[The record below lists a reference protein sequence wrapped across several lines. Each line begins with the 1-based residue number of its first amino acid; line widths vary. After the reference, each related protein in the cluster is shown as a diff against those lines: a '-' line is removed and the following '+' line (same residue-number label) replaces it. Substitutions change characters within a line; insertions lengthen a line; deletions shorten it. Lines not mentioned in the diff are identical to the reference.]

1 MNRVRR
7 PRRGVNSLWWNPG
20 ERRARLG
27 ARLTRRVREEYRVY
41 SDRNATQNGAKRS
54 GSAGMD
60 RRANAAWVSLQAVKR
75 LRLALILAGG
85 LPIGCSGG
93 AAEDLVI
100 AVPPGRIAD
109 LEAHFAGPFEAATGA
124 NIIPVGLRSADQAA
138 RVRVESGN
146 PSLDVLWI
154 DAGEAALLAREGLIE
169 TPFGPAGSA
178 DGGLRIP
185 NVAWAHPE
193 AWFIE
198 AALPATF
205 ASPIGFLYNTEA
217 LASHPAS
224 WAALEDPALEGRL
237 ALFGFGSTLG
247 PLTVAALARI
257 ETGNETDAD
266 AGFARLARLQTN
278 VLLYGTSGPA
288 NNQLVAQGEAW
299 LTLGLP
305 SQAQHLAREGAPVG
319 WAAPAEGAIALPQGI
334 QIVAGTRPPGTC
346 PGVCGLHVLAGS
358 AAGGGAPTPVGPLAQ
373 RYGDSPRHAPT
384 RLADAARYGGP
395 G

>member
-1 MNRVRR
+1 MKSGRR
-7 PRRGVNSLWWNPG
+7 P
-20 ERRARLG
+20 
-27 ARLTRRVREEYRVY
+27 
-41 SDRNATQNGAKRS
+41 KRS
-54 GSAGMD
+54 LRGIG
-60 RRANAAWVSLQAVKR
+60 R
-75 LRLALILAGG
+75 LRLALLLAGG
-85 LPIGCSGG
+85 LPIGCGG
-93 AAEDLVI
+93 RAAEDLVI

-169 TPFGPAGSA
+169 TAFGPAGSG
-178 DGGLRIP
+178 DDGLRIP
-185 NVAWAHPE
+185 NVAWADPD
-193 AWFIE
+193 AWFTE

-205 ASPIGFLYNTEA
+205 SSAIGFLYNTEE
-217 LASHPAS
+217 LPSPPGS
-224 WAALEDPALEGRL
+224 WTALEDPSLQGRL

-266 AGFARLARLQTN
+266 AGFARLARLQSN
-278 VLLYGTSGPA
+278 VLVYGTSGPA

-305 SQAQHLAREGAPVG
+305 SQARHLATQGAPVG

-334 QIVAGTRPPGTC
+334 QIVTGTRRPE
-346 PGVCGLHVLAGS
+346 LARAFADYMFS
-358 AAGGGAPTPVGPLAQ
+358 LEAQ
-373 RYGDSPRHAPT
+373 QA
-384 RLADAARYGGP
+384 AARQLQLVPSRSDAEVPAGLPPPDALMRLDMVTLGDLRP
-395 G
+395 SWATRFRREMIP

>member
-1 MNRVRR
+1 MNTGRR
-7 PRRGVNSLWWNPG
+7 LLLLSAAGLLG
-20 ERRARLG
+20 CGGRA
-27 ARLTRRVREEYRVY
+27 
-41 SDRNATQNGAKRS
+41 
-54 GSAGMD
+54 
-60 RRANAAWVSLQAVKR
+60 
-75 LRLALILAGG
+75 
-85 LPIGCSGG
+85 P
-93 AAEDLVI
+93 EDLVI

-138 RVRVESGN
+138 RVRVEGGN

-154 DAGEAALLAREGLIE
+154 DASEAALLAREGLVE
-169 TPFGPAGSA
+169 TPFDPAVFPGER
-178 DGGLRIP
+178 LRIP
-185 NVAWAHPE
+185 NVAWADPD
-193 AWFIE
+193 AWFSQ

-205 ASPIGFLYNTEA
+205 SSAIGFLYNTRELPA
-217 LASHPAS
+217 PPAS

-257 ETGNETDAD
+257 ETGVETNAD
-266 AGFARLARLQTN
+266 AGFRRLGRLRSN

-305 SQAQHLAREGAPVG
+305 SQARHLATEGAPVG

-334 QIVAGTRPPGTC
+334 QVVTGTRRPA
-346 PGVCGLHVLAGS
+346 LARAFADYMFS
-358 AAGGGAPTPVGPLAQ
+358 VEAQ
-373 RYGDSPRHAPT
+373 QV
-384 RLADAARYGGP
+384 AARQLQLVPSRSDMEIPAGLPPSNALMRLDMVTLGDLRP
-395 G
+395 AWATRFRREMIP

>member
-1 MNRVRR
+1 MR
-7 PRRGVNSLWWNPG
+7 
-20 ERRARLG
+20 
-27 ARLTRRVREEYRVY
+27 YR
-41 SDRNATQNGAKRS
+41 
-54 GSAGMD
+54 
-60 RRANAAWVSLQAVKR
+60 
-75 LRLALILAGG
+75 
-85 LPIGCSGG
+85 
-93 AAEDLVI
+93 
-100 AVPPGRIAD
+100 PGRIAD

-169 TPFGPAGSA
+169 TAFGPAGSG
-178 DGGLRIP
+178 DDGLRIP
-185 NVAWAHPE
+185 NVAWADPD
-193 AWFIE
+193 AWFTE

-205 ASPIGFLYNTEA
+205 SSAIGFLYNTEE
-217 LASHPAS
+217 LPSPPGS
-224 WAALEDPALEGRL
+224 WTALEDPSLQGRL

-266 AGFARLARLQTN
+266 AGFARLARLQSN
-278 VLLYGTSGPA
+278 VLVYGTSGPA

-305 SQAQHLAREGAPVG
+305 SQARHLATQGAPVG

-334 QIVAGTRPPGTC
+334 QIVTGTRRPE
-346 PGVCGLHVLAGS
+346 LARAFADYMFS
-358 AAGGGAPTPVGPLAQ
+358 LEAQ
-373 RYGDSPRHAPT
+373 QA
-384 RLADAARYGGP
+384 AARQLQLVPSRSDAEVPAGLPPPDALMRLDMVTLGDLRP
-395 G
+395 SWATRFRREMIP

>member
-1 MNRVRR
+1 M
-7 PRRGVNSLWWNPG
+7 GFTTGCL
-20 ERRARLG
+20 
-27 ARLTRRVREEYRVY
+27 
-41 SDRNATQNGAKRS
+41 
-54 GSAGMD
+54 AGMD
-60 RRANAAWVSLQAVKR
+60 RRASPHRANAAWVSLQAVKH

-85 LPIGCSGG
+85 LPIGCSGR

-124 NIIPVGLRSADQAA
+124 NIIPVGLRSAEQAA
-138 RVRVESGN
+138 RVRVERGN

-178 DGGLRIP
+178 DSGLRIP
-185 NVAWAHPE
+185 NVAWAQPE
-193 AWFIE
+193 AWFTQ

-205 ASPIGFLYNTEA
+205 ASPIGFLYNTDA

-224 WAALEDPALEGRL
+224 WAALEDPALRGRL

-319 WAAPAEGAIALPQGI
+319 WAAPAEGAIALPQGV
-334 QIVAGTRPPGTC
+334 QIVAGTRRPELARAFADYMFSLEAQQVAAHQLQLVPSRSDTEIPPGMPPPDSLMRLDMVT
-346 PGVCGLHVLAGS
+346 L
-358 AAGGGAPTPVGPLAQ
+358 
-373 RYGDSPRHAPT
+373 GDLRPSW
-384 RLADAARYGGP
+384 AARFRREMIP
-395 G
+395 

>member
-1 MNRVRR
+1 MNRAPR
-7 PRRGVNSLWWNPG
+7 PRRGVNS
-20 ERRARLG
+20 
-27 ARLTRRVREEYRVY
+27 
-41 SDRNATQNGAKRS
+41 
-54 GSAGMD
+54 
-60 RRANAAWVSLQAVKR
+60 

-85 LPIGCSGG
+85 LPIGCSGR

-124 NIIPVGLRSADQAA
+124 NIIPVGLRSAEQAA
-138 RVRVESGN
+138 RVRVERGN

-178 DGGLRIP
+178 DSGLRIP
-185 NVAWAHPE
+185 NVAWAQPE
-193 AWFIE
+193 AWFTQ

-205 ASPIGFLYNTEA
+205 ASPIGFLYNTDA

-224 WAALEDPALEGRL
+224 WAALEDPALRGRL

-266 AGFARLARLQTN
+266 AGFARLTRLQPN

-319 WAAPAEGAIALPQGI
+319 WAAPAEGAIALPQGV
-334 QIVAGTRPPGTC
+334 QIVAGTRRPELARAFADYMFSLEAQQVAAHQLQLVPSRSDTEIPPGMPPPDSLMRLDMVT
-346 PGVCGLHVLAGS
+346 L
-358 AAGGGAPTPVGPLAQ
+358 
-373 RYGDSPRHAPT
+373 GDLRPSW
-384 RLADAARYGGP
+384 AARFRREMIP